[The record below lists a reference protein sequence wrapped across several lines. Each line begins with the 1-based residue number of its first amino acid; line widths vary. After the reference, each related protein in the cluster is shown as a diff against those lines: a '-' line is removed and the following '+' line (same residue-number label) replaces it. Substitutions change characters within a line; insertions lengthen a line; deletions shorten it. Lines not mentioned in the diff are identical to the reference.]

1 MSGELVPASN
11 ALTARWAKEACDG
24 TTTVLSGAGVWP
36 LLAFLAAASREP
48 GRAEL
53 QRAIGVDAAGADRH
67 ARVALGMLDSATAA
81 TGALGVWTRA
91 ELAVEPWWQRVVP
104 AEARGEL
111 TGDTAADQ
119 ERLNE
124 WVRRNTGDRLKE
136 MPVQVRE
143 ETALV
148 LATALTVDTRWKEP
162 FQDVPLNPAE
172 GPWAGRA
179 KGVAGLRHSSPDFNR
194 LTLAEETPAGP
205 VTMLTVHGE
214 DDVDVILCLGE
225 PDRPAGEVLAA
236 AMAATDGRHRLRR
249 GETLLKRTFAEK
261 APGLRVETVL
271 SFEPSTTLSATT
283 VRFDIAAEH
292 DLLAKSHVFGLAAVS
307 TADGRGHLPGI
318 SRTPLAVGQAAQDVN
333 ATFSAE
339 GFKAAAI
346 TAMEIVAAGAPMAEA
361 QVLNV
366 TFDRPFGFLTWHRP
380 TGLVLLAGWVAE
392 PEDWTPPPQPAA
404 ITP

>member
-11 ALTARWAKEACDG
+11 ALTARWAEEACDG
-24 TTTVLSGAGVWP
+24 STTVLSGAGVWP
-36 LLAFLAAASREP
+36 LLAFLAAAAREP

-81 TGALGVWTRA
+81 TGAFGVWARA
-91 ELAVEPWWQRVVP
+91 ELPLEPWWQRVVP

-111 TGDTAADQ
+111 TGETTADQ
-119 ERLNE
+119 EKLDE
-124 WVRRNTGDRLKE
+124 WVRRKTSGRLTE
-136 MPVQVRE
+136 MPVQVKRD
-143 ETALV
+143 TALV

-162 FQDVPLNPAE
+162 FQDVPLNPAD

-179 KGVAGLRHSSPDFNR
+179 QGVAGLTHTSPDFNR

-205 VTMLTVHGE
+205 VTLLTVHGE
-214 DDVDVILCLGE
+214 DDVDVILCMGE
-225 PDRPAGEVLAA
+225 PDRHAGDVLAA
-236 AMAATDGRHRLRR
+236 AMAATDGQHRLRR
-249 GETLLKRTFAEK
+249 GETLLKRTMAEK
-261 APGLRVETVL
+261 APGLRVDTVL
-271 SFEPSTTLSATT
+271 AFEPRTTLSATT
-283 VRFDIAAEH
+283 VRFDIAAQH
-292 DLLAKSHVFGLAAVS
+292 DLLAHAGVLGLATVS

-339 GFKAAAI
+339 GFRAAAV
-346 TAMEIVAAGAPMAEA
+346 TAMKMSPTGAPMAEA

-366 TFDRPFGFLTWHRP
+366 TFDRPFGFLVWHRP

-392 PEDWTPPPQPAA
+392 PDDWTPPDPA
-404 ITP
+404 TSP

>member
-11 ALTARWAKEACDG
+11 ALTARWVKEVCDG

-67 ARVALGMLDSATAA
+67 ARVALGMLDSSTAA
-81 TGALGVWTRA
+81 TGAFGVWTHA
-91 ELAVEPWWQRVVP
+91 GLPVEPWWHKIVP
-104 AEARGEL
+104 ARARGEL
-111 TGDTAADQ
+111 TGDTADDQ
-119 ERLNE
+119 ARLDE
-124 WVRRNTGDRLKE
+124 WVRQNTGDRLSRL
-136 MPVQVRE
+136 PIGVGPD
-143 ETALV
+143 TALV

-162 FQDVPLNPAE
+162 FEDVPLTPEE

-179 KGVAGLRHSSPDFNR
+179 ERLAGLTHNTTDTNR

-205 VTMLTVHGE
+205 VTLLTVHGE
-214 DDVDVILCLGE
+214 DDVDVILCLGQ
-225 PDRPAGEVLAA
+225 PDRRPGDVLAA
-236 AMAATDGRHRLRR
+236 AMAATDGQIRLRR
-249 GETLLKRTFAEK
+249 GERLLQRALAEK
-261 APGLRVETVL
+261 TPGLRVDKAL
-271 SFEPSTTLSATT
+271 AFDPRPTLTATT

-292 DLLAKSHVFGLAAVS
+292 DLLAHAGVFGLETVS
-307 TADGRGHLPGI
+307 TQDRRGHLPGI

-339 GFKAAAI
+339 GFRAAAV
-346 TAMEIVAAGAPMAEA
+346 TAIGAVPAGAPMAEA

-380 TGLVLLAGWVAE
+380 TGLILLAGWVAE
-392 PEDWTPPPQPAA
+392 PENWTEPDPEPEL
-404 ITP
+404 TR